1 MWKKSIRI
9 KPIATSSRASFHIP
23 RAKYHGM
30 KRQKKW
36 LPPRCCSNSPAKWKV
51 LDANQ
56 ILVEHVH
63 AITFKLQG
71 TTYEP
76 NFQQIEGKCNSKA
89 IPIVKAHNL
98 CDVLESS
105 ADEKLRLVA
114 HPNCVPTILFIC
126 YPRLL
131 LWSIPFSGFFFFL
144 GQFCDVAKVGMID
157 RKILPNLATS

>member
-1 MWKKSIRI
+1 MWKKSIKI
-9 KPIATSSRASFHIP
+9 KPIATSPRASFHIP

-36 LPPRCCSNSPAKWKV
+36 LPSRCSSNSPAKWKV
-51 LDANQ
+51 FNANQ

-89 IPIVKAHNL
+89 MSIVKAHNL

-126 YPRLL
+126 YPYLFTL
-131 LWSIPFSGFFFFL
+131 VNSIQWFFFFFFF
-144 GQFCDVAKVGMID
+144 GVNFVM
-157 RKILPNLATS
+157 